1 MANPITWRSL
11 QSNPA
16 AGVGGLLRGAESSF
30 NGAFDTLN
38 SQLKD
43 YQQTDADNWKLGKEQ
58 NTNQYLDKI
67 NSFKT
72 IEELAAAQAS
82 GELDALKSQY
92 GAQVDSTAIRGADA
106 AMLDTLRNRAIQT
119 VEYNNTQRDERE
131 APIIDRIK
139 SLYAQNKPE
148 EAQALALQNDFRNDA
163 AVAEYGQTQLN
174 NYAKMKYAANADRRA
189 GSEEARQIR
198 AANENTTLFNQ
209 KQDSYRDIEAYNR
222 LTREAM
228 IEDEQVQSAAARA
241 EQDVFGQFGAVDQNG
256 NIDTTQLSADKLQEA
271 KSALANHPDII
282 RAQER
287 SSKVIQEGLRSSV
300 ASLKTL
306 SPESVATAGN
316 IVYQAE
322 ATRETLQGDDKA
334 AFDTKLGEI
343 ERTFSTRD
351 STYNLAFE
359 EVARNNPFVK
369 ELSTESKVSPEVL
382 LSWMGE
388 KDKDGNPLFDPAWSN
403 EAQKK
408 GMLDTVADTVN
419 KPMKL
424 GNFEG
429 VVPQSVVKRALL
441 EIDGNSGRA
450 TDLGDQLKTS
460 IRRIM
465 EREGTVDSILQAQNA
480 VDQHRSI
487 LAQSATEKL
496 KKVSELTHSSN
507 IGAGNYKPGESE
519 QVLARQLATLAKA
532 EQALRDAKTAEEKSK
547 AEEKVKEQSEKVQ
560 EAQAVIDLSSGN
572 PTPQNLSDVR
582 AQRKRDIEVLMK
594 KNGFL

>member
-1 MANPITWRSL
+1 MANPITWQSL
-11 QSNPA
+11 QFNPA

-38 SQLKD
+38 SQLKE
-43 YQQTDADNWKLGKEQ
+43 YQETDADNWKLGKEQ

-72 IEELAAAQAS
+72 TEELAAAQAS

-131 APIIDRIK
+131 APIIDQIK

-148 EAQALALQNDFRNDA
+148 QAQALALQNDFRNDA
-163 AVAEYGQTQLN
+163 AVAEYGQSQVRGFTQDR
-174 NYAKMKYAANADRRA
+174 YDANADRRSSSA
-189 GSEEARQIR
+189 EARQVR

-209 KQDSYRDIEAYNR
+209 SQDAYRDTQTYNR

-228 IEDEQVQSAAARA
+228 LEDEQVQSAAARA

-256 NIDTTQLSADKLQEA
+256 NIDTTQLTADKLQEA
-271 KSALANHPDII
+271 KSALASHPDII

-351 STYNLAFE
+351 SIDNLAFE

-388 KDKDGNPLFDPAWSN
+388 KDKDGKPLFDPAGRDDL
-403 EAQKK
+403 QKK
-408 GMLDTVADTVN
+408 GMFDAVTDVLHT
-419 KPMKL
+419 PMEF
-424 GNFEG
+424 GNLK
-429 VVPQSVVKRALL
+429 VKVPQSVVKQAL
-441 EIDGNSGRA
+441 ITISSNTGYA
-450 TDLGDQLKTS
+450 DLGAELKKN
-460 IRRIM
+460 IRSIM
-465 EREGTVDSILQAQNA
+465 ESGGTVDSILAAQNA
-480 VDQHRSI
+480 VEKHRSI
-487 LAQSATEKL
+487 LAESATEKL

-519 QVLARQLATLAKA
+519 QVLARQLATLKKA
-532 EQALRDAKTAEEKSK
+532 EQDLRDAETAEEKAK
-547 AEEKVKEQSEKVQ
+547 AEKRVKEQSEKVQ
-560 EAQAVIDLSSGN
+560 EAQAAIDLSSGN

-582 AQRKRDIEVLMK
+582 AQRKRDIEALMK
-594 KNGFL
+594 ANGFL